1 MSSFYQSVIS
11 IISKPQDKRNA
22 EEIHLILAWFVNLFK
37 KKSSVFGDIDAEVVR
52 DIIKNCSFE
61 TKKPDDI
68 IIRQGAIGDCFY
80 INLRGRVSIY
90 LNHKK
95 HDDSDNLD
103 NDLNASFSTSS
114 TDNEAPCELIDQSE
128 FSFQYNIM
136 DF

>member
-1 MSSFYQSVIS
+1 M
-11 IISKPQDKRNA
+11 RNVTY
-22 EEIHLILAWFVNLFK
+22 LK
-37 KKSSVFGDIDAEVVR
+37 KVFGDIDAEVVR